1 MRIIV
6 ASDHM
11 GFPLKQAVV
20 DYLTSLGLAITDAGP
35 DTPEVSVDY
44 PDFAQR
50 VSRAVAAGE
59 YDRGVLICGTGLG
72 MSIAANKIPGARA
85 ALCHDVYTAHQ
96 SRAHN
101 DANILA
107 MGAWV
112 ITPQRAA
119 GIVSEWLNTQFEG
132 GRHVPRLAKLDVEF
146 ASVQAECDS
155 QVRTLEPVPF
165 RFGMAISP
173 RPSSFGPLLFAGR
186 LAEGLRVAAEVGFSQ
201 VELSLR
207 SVEDVHGEPLAA
219 MLRKHSLSLVA
230 IATGQS
236 CIHDSLC
243 LCDSRSEVREATVKR
258 LKSIIQLASRFN
270 AAVII
275 GGIRGRLSGTA
286 AEQDQQRAVI
296 VEAIRECAR
305 FAVARDVTLLIE
317 PINRYETNFI
327 NSSVE
332 GLALLDEIGES
343 SVKLLLD
350 TFHMNIED
358 ANITTAL
365 QEVGDRLGYVH
376 VADSNRQAPGRGH
389 IDFSSVLQT
398 LAEIGYVGC
407 VTAEILPIPDDV
419 SAAQQAAG
427 LLTSL
432 SAPSPPGRR

>member
-20 DYLTSLGLAITDAGP
+20 DYLTSLGLTITDAGP
-35 DTPEVSVDY
+35 DTPEVFVDY

-50 VSRAVAAGE
+50 VSKAVAAGD

-72 MSIAANKIPGARA
+72 MSIAANKVPGARA

-112 ITPQRAA
+112 VTPQRAA
-119 GIVSEWLNTQFEG
+119 GIVSEWLNTPFEG

-146 ASVQAECDS
+146 ASIQSGCDS
-155 QVRTLEPVPF
+155 QAQSLEPIPF
-165 RFGMAISP
+165 RFGVALSP

-186 LAEGLRVAAEVGFSQ
+186 LAEGLRVVAEAGFSV

-207 SVEDVHGEPLAA
+207 SVEDVHEETLSA
-219 MLRKHSLSLVA
+219 MLRGYDLSLAA

-243 LCDSRSEVREATVKR
+243 LGDPRSEVREATVER
-258 LKSIIQLASRFN
+258 LKLIIQLASKFN

-286 AEQDQQRAVI
+286 VEQDRQCAAA

-305 FAVARDVTLLIE
+305 FAVAHNVMLLIE
-317 PINRYETNFI
+317 PVNRYETNFI
-327 NSSVE
+327 NSSAE
-332 GLALLDEIGES
+332 GLALLDELGEPS
-343 SVKLLLD
+343 AKLLLD
-350 TFHMNIED
+350 TFHMNIEE

-365 QEVGDRLGYVH
+365 QEAGERLGYVH

-389 IDFSSVLQT
+389 IDFSSVLRT
-398 LAEIGYVGC
+398 LVKIGYEGP

-419 SAAQQAAG
+419 SAARQAG
-427 LLTSL
+427 SFLTSL
-432 SAPSPPGRR
+432 SVPSASGG